1 MGFKDNYFEVKNN
14 YKNYVVIMKN
24 GIFYNVLGN
33 DCYLLKTIFN
43 YKINSFSDT
52 IKVGFPINTLN
63 RVINTF
69 DKLKINYIVY
79 ENEVVL
85 KGKFSKNKYGIFLK
99 NKLSIDDRIVRIN
112 LKLNEMK
119 QNSDILEILDAIE
132 ELI

>member
-1 MGFKDNYFEVKNN
+1 MCFKNIYFEVKNK

-33 DCYLLKTIFN
+33 DCYLLKNMFN

-52 IKVGFPINTLN
+52 VKVGFPLNTLN
-63 RVINTF
+63 KVINTF

-79 ENEVVL
+79 ENEIVL
-85 KGKFSKNKYGIFLK
+85 KGKFSKNKYDIFLK
-99 NKLSIDDRIVRIN
+99 SKLSMDDRIKRIN

-119 QNSDILEILDAIE
+119 QDSKILGLLDAIE
-132 ELI
+132 EII

>member
-14 YKNYVVIMKN
+14 YKNYVVVMKN
-24 GIFYNVLGN
+24 GIFYNTLGN

-52 IKVGFPINTLN
+52 IKVGFPINTL
-63 RVINTF
+63 